1 MVPLVHVFPSLAPP
15 LFPRHVYLTLITC
28 VYSCLK
34 IVLKRENKNGRISL
48 KKGEWTTTKKM
59 VNKLFLPYSYK
70 QKLYSIIS
78 GITIGIIITITM
90 TIAIAIGIGNRISRV
105 GSWTTLLS
113 L

>member
-1 MVPLVHVFPSLAPP
+1 MYFHLLLPPPSS
-15 LFPRHVYLTLITC
+15 PRHVYLTLITY

-34 IVLKRENKNGRISL
+34 IILKRENKNGRISL

-78 GITIGIIITITM
+78 GITIGIIMTMTMTM
-90 TIAIAIGIGNRISRV
+90 TIAIGIGIGNRISRV